1 MPGKCSTNNQ
11 NTDRAETIR
20 ILTKLLEVTE
30 TTYQKIRVLL
40 ALVPARLD
48 YSQALP
54 SIPHESW
61 VSGMHEMEQLVT
73 ILLEEPDYVV
83 TENPGEYD
91 DMVERE
97 PKEVDGKKER
107 VAIAGNVISLLEN
120 LDNEVSITSGPEQQS
135 NRHHDRPK

>member
-1 MPGKCSTNNQ
+1 M
-11 NTDRAETIR
+11 
-20 ILTKLLEVTE
+20 TE

-61 VSGMHEMEQLVT
+61 VLGMHEMEQLVT

-120 LDNEVSITSGPEQQS
+120 LDNEVSITPGPEQQG
-135 NRHHDRPK
+135 NRHPDRLKVADQY